1 MHALISRTRAGTSET
16 PEGATV
22 RPGRLA
28 CDAPHSSR
36 PRRLRCSSLEAS
48 RPDGCGRRPR
58 QRARGSSC
66 CCHQTGSNFGEGPAD
81 RTPPFA
87 LSPDGTRLAFM
98 ATTNSRSGIWIRS
111 LDSLRH
117 CSSLERRA

>member
-1 MHALISRTRAGTSET
+1 MHALISRTRAGYLKRRRALRSSGTSRVRRT
-16 PEGATV
+16 ALIATAAIAV
-22 RPGRLA
+22 LVAGGFTARWLW
-28 CDAPHSSR
+28 APSAPASSR
-36 PRRLRCSSLEAS
+36 QFVLLP
-48 RPDGCGRRPR
+48 PD
-58 QRARGSSC
+58 
-66 CCHQTGSNFGEGPAD
+66 GSNFGEGPAD